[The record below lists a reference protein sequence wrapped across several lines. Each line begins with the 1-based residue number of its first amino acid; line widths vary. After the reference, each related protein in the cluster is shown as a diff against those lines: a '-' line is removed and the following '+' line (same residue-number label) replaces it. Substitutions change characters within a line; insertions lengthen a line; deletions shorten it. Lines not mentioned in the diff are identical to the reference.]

1 MKGLPPVLALSA
13 VILASSVDAAP
24 LRDRVGVAHAGGKYS
39 VAAGSPD
46 YLNEGAQ
53 LILEDLGSRVI
64 KLWLTR
70 RPEASYALNSPL
82 WANTH
87 DDLVSVAAHPYYQQV
102 FSMPFSTYILVVDTP
117 DTVWFGDGMSRLEE
131 DTEERALHDL
141 TRYLMRTYA
150 GTGKTFILQNWEADW
165 LVRLAVS
172 SGTLDDRDPPLIT
185 VNGIGRW
192 LAARQRGVERARA
205 RLSSTTGVTVK
216 HAIEVNHVWRAKYQ
230 PWRVSVTDDVLPAVH
245 ADMYSYSAWELGD
258 DPTGEKLKEM
268 LTFLDERT
276 PGSGNVYVGEYG
288 VAENVHGSAVHLSQV
303 AAHTRAA
310 LDWGAAYVVYWQ
322 TFCNEFAVATPASTV
337 LNGDM
342 RGFWLVR
349 PDGTKSPV
357 WFYLKELLAEGE
369 PAVPRRRSVRSR

>member
-1 MKGLPPVLALSA
+1 MKGLPPILAFSA
-13 VILASSVDAAP
+13 VILAASASAAP

-39 VAAGSPD
+39 VSAGRD

-53 LILEDLGSRVI
+53 LIFNDLGSRVI

-70 RPEASYALNSPL
+70 RPEASYGLNSPL
-82 WANTH
+82 WQDTP
-87 DDLVSVAAHPYYQQV
+87 DDLVSVAAHPYYRQV
-102 FSMPFSTYILVVDTP
+102 FSMPFTTYILVVDTP
-117 DTVWFGDGMSRLEE
+117 DSVWFGDGMSRLEE
-131 DTEERALHDL
+131 DAEERALHDL
-141 TRYLMRTYA
+141 TRYLMKTYA

-172 SGTLDDRDPPLIT
+172 SDTLDDRDPPLVT

-192 LAARQRGVERARA
+192 LAARQRGVERGRA
-205 RLSSTTGVTVK
+205 RMASTKGVTVK

-230 PWRVSVTDDVLPAVH
+230 PWRVSVTDDVLPGVR

-258 DPTGEKLKEM
+258 DPTGEQLKEM

-276 PGSGNVYVGEYG
+276 PGTGNIYVGEYG
-288 VAENVHGSAVHLSQV
+288 TAENVHGSAAHLSQV
-303 AAHTRAA
+303 AVHTRAA

-322 TFCNEFAVATPASTV
+322 TFCNEFAAATPPSGTV

-357 WFYLKELLAEGE
+357 WFYLKDLLDE
-369 PAVPRRRSVRSR
+369 PEPGPRRRSVRAR

>member
-1 MKGLPPVLALSA
+1 MKGLPPILAFSA
-13 VILASSVDAAP
+13 VILAASAGAAP

-39 VAAGSPD
+39 VTAGRD

-53 LILEDLGSRVI
+53 LIFNDLGSRVI

-70 RPEASYALNSPL
+70 RPEASYGLNSPL
-82 WANTH
+82 WQDTP
-87 DDLVSVAAHPYYQQV
+87 DDLVSVAAHPYYRQV
-102 FSMPFSTYILVVDTP
+102 FSMPFTTYILVVDTP
-117 DTVWFGDGMSRLEE
+117 DSVWFGDGMSRLEE
-131 DTEERALHDL
+131 DAEERALHDL
-141 TRYLMRTYA
+141 TRYLMKTYA

-172 SGTLDDRDPPLIT
+172 SDTLDDRDPPLVT

-205 RLSSTTGVTVK
+205 RMASTKGVTVK

-230 PWRVSVTDDVLPAVH
+230 PWRVSVTDDVLPGVR

-276 PGSGNVYVGEYG
+276 PGTGNIYVGEYG
-288 VAENVHGSAVHLSQV
+288 AAENVHGSAVHLSQV
-303 AAHTRAA
+303 AVHTRAA
-310 LDWGAAYVVYWQ
+310 LEWGAAYVVYWQ
-322 TFCNEFAVATPASTV
+322 AFCNEFAAATPPSGTV

-357 WFYLKELLAEGE
+357 WSYLKDLIDE
-369 PAVPRRRSVRSR
+369 PEPGPRRRSVRTR